1 MQKYST
7 EAIVLKNLNYGDSH
21 KFYSLLT
28 KDHGKI
34 SALAMGVRKISSR
47 RAGNLDSLN
56 HIAVSITE
64 SSKGFK
70 TINEVKT
77 LNSYKLSKKSLDGIY
92 YGLKFAESV
101 EYSIE
106 QDHDQP
112 EIFYLLLAAL
122 DSLEQSDIPAK
133 ITELWFLLGLSDALG
148 FKIDLKNCAGC
159 GSIFNSPYDKLSYS
173 YEAGG
178 ILCNR
183 CSGYSLKMRVESFE
197 LLRSLRSNSL
207 ESITNQNY
215 SDNAVNEVSAI
226 LNAHAR
232 NMFISRKV
240 GEKTGMLIGNN

>member
-1 MQKYST
+1 MQKFVT

-56 HIAVSITE
+56 HIVVSITE

-70 TINEVKT
+70 TVNEVKT
-77 LNSYKLSKKSLDGIY
+77 LNSYKRSKESLDAIY

-101 EYSIE
+101 EYSLD

-112 EIFYLLLAAL
+112 EIFYLLLTAL
-122 DSLEQSDIPAK
+122 DSLDQPGIPAK
-133 ITELWFLLGLSDALG
+133 IIELWFLLGLSDALG

-159 GSIFNSPYDKLSYS
+159 GLVFIPPYDKLSYS
-173 YEAGG
+173 YESGG
-178 ILCNR
+178 ILCGS
-183 CSGYSLKMRVESFE
+183 CSGYSLKMRAETFE
-197 LLRSLRSNSL
+197 LLRSLRNNSL
-207 ESITNQNY
+207 ESITSQNY

-226 LNAHAR
+226 LNTHAR
-232 NMFISRKV
+232 NMFISRNV
-240 GEKTGMLIGNN
+240 GEKTGMLIGNI

>member
-1 MQKYST
+1 MQKFVT

-56 HIAVSITE
+56 HVIVSITE

-77 LNSYKLSKKSLDGIY
+77 LNSYKHSKESLDAIY

-101 EYSIE
+101 EFSVE
-106 QDHDQP
+106 QDHDQV
-112 EIFYLLLAAL
+112 EVFYLLLTAL
-122 DSLEQSDIPAK
+122 EALEQPNVSAI
-133 ITELWFLLGLSDALG
+133 IIELWFLLGLSDALG
-148 FKIDLKNCAGC
+148 FKIDLKSCASC
-159 GSIFNSPYDKLSYS
+159 GSIFKPPYDKLSYS
-173 YEAGG
+173 YESGG
-178 ILCNR
+178 ILCNN
-183 CSGYSLKMRVESFE
+183 CSGYSLKMRAESYE
-197 LLRSLRSNSL
+197 LIRSLRNNSL
-207 ESITNQNY
+207 ESITTQNY
-215 SDNAVNEVSAI
+215 PDNAINEVSAI

-232 NMFISRKV
+232 NMFITRKV
-240 GEKTGMLIGNN
+240 GEKTDMLIGHI